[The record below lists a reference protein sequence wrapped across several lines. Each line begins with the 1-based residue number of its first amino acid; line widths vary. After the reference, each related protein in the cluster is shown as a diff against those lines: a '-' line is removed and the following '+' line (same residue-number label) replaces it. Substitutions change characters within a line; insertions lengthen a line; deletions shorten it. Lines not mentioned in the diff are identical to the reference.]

1 MILGDSSNVLSCQ
14 RRWSEENAIRVVALK
29 TPLSL
34 FWKRKK
40 FNFCFCCRAMEH
52 DHLCVK
58 TIAGRNKCSSIS
70 GLVVEYIVAIDVAR
84 VRFRACAFLTG
95 QYRLHER
102 RVRAVATKAQFF
114 LGWTCKERFRFPP
127 QHTKR
132 TVKLKFRFLNNNFR
146 LGPKSPRYS
155 FYS

>member
-1 MILGDSSNVLSCQ
+1 MPLLGVIGDSCNSKPVLSWQ
-14 RRWSEENAIRVVALK
+14 DRWSEENAIKEVAFK
-29 TPLSL
+29 CPPSLSG
-34 FWKRKK
+34 KRKK

-127 QHTKR
+127 EHTKR
-132 TVKLKFRFLNNNFR
+132 TV
-146 LGPKSPRYS
+146 
-155 FYS
+155 